1 LAVTSLQR
9 NAALPQVP
17 ALAESVVAGLE
28 KFEAGGWA
36 GVIGPAHMPASVVQK
51 ISQDF
56 SVVLRDESL
65 NQRVAQSGSVVRAL
79 PGAEF
84 SQFIRDEVV
93 KWGAAAKASNTRL
106 DS

>member
-1 LAVTSLQR
+1 
-9 NAALPQVP
+9 
-17 ALAESVVAGLE
+17 
-28 KFEAGGWA
+28 
-36 GVIGPAHMPASVVQK
+36 
-51 ISQDF
+51 
-56 SVVLRDESL
+56 VLRDEAL

-106 DS
+106 DT